1 MAHCS
6 SESARA
12 AIIVAVVACIAA
24 GYGIHLNG
32 GSLDFTDTDAMIV
45 VSGSMAGEPRDH
57 EIPTIPAGSLILIR
71 EASSDP
77 DGFYGSLRVGDVL
90 TFGYT
95 HHASGERMTVTHRIA
110 GIEED
115 SGVYTYTLKGDTAAD
130 DPTNGSVQTV
140 TSDSGDILGK
150 VVGVSGW
157 LGAMAVFM
165 STWTGRLC
173 LIVIPCAILMASE
186 VRSLLRME
194 EEPSIQSEDSPPPGR
209 TGVRPSRRERRGRMS
224 EERDRRGWVIVILL
238 LLLLLVCLLPSG
250 G

>member
-12 AIIVAVVACIAA
+12 AVVIVVVACIAA

-45 VSGSMAGEPRDH
+45 VSGSMAGDPRDL

-77 DGFYGSLRVGDVL
+77 EGFYGSLRIGDVL

-95 HHASGERMTVTHRIA
+95 HPATGERMTVTHRII
-110 GIEED
+110 GIQED
-115 SGVYTYTLKGDTAAD
+115 PGVYTYTLKGDTAAD

-140 TSDSGDILGK
+140 TSDSGDIRGK
-150 VVGVSGW
+150 VVGVSHW
-157 LGAMAVFM
+157 LGMLAVFM
-165 STWTGRLC
+165 STWTGRFC
-173 LIVIPCAILMASE
+173 LIAIPCIVLAASE
-186 VRSLLRME
+186 VRTLFLKE
-194 EEPSIQSEDSPPPGR
+194 EDGGIPCQSEDSYPAGP
-209 TGVRPSRRERRGRMS
+209 VFVRRG
-224 EERDRRGWVIVILL
+224 GN
-238 LLLLLVCLLPSG
+238 G
-250 G
+250 GMV